1 MSSYHEGTKSSTHAL
16 KVLREEATR
25 YFTGIAATPRERR
38 HAFVGVGWTRS
49 SADEPYRPHFCLISN
64 FHDSGGSESPTALPD
79 FKMFFPIMPDGRG
92 HAIRAVPR
100 HLAKPELRALLDE
113 LHPLEDP
120 QDIVAVHARAIRA
133 VADRDT
139 TVGKS
144 LLAVCLPRVAIE
156 RSENSMMIVLG
167 PRHRT
172 ARGSVYLPSDS
183 TEVIQYAPNFV
194 CGIGLIR
201 GSVGPRN
208 E

>member
-1 MSSYHEGTKSSTHAL
+1 MAA
-16 KVLREEATR
+16 ATR
-25 YFTGIAATPRERR
+25 FGRSLATWR
-38 HAFVGVGWTRS
+38 
-49 SADEPYRPHFCLISN
+49 N
-64 FHDSGGSESPTALPD
+64 
-79 FKMFFPIMPDGRG
+79 
-92 HAIRAVPR
+92 
-100 HLAKPELRALLDE
+100 LDE

-120 QDIVAVHARAIRA
+120 QDIVAVLARAIRA

-167 PRHRT
+167 PLNRT

-201 GSVGPRN
+201 GSGGPRMLR
-208 E
+208 EYRGHEYEIRKLGEEQYRFQIWLPGSPVSLPGHSFGSPRTEEEADRMAREWIDQHGRHDRA

>member
-1 MSSYHEGTKSSTHAL
+1 MTWSARSSNEGGIVSLSAL
-16 KVLREEATR
+16 AVLR
-25 YFTGIAATPRERR
+25 FTASSNV
-38 HAFVGVGWTRS
+38 VGCSTGS
-49 SADEPYRPHFCLISN
+49 S
-64 FHDSGGSESPTALPD
+64 SG
-79 FKMFFPIMPDGRG
+79 
-92 HAIRAVPR
+92 
-100 HLAKPELRALLDE
+100 
-113 LHPLEDP
+113 
-120 QDIVAVHARAIRA
+120 IVAVHARAIRA

-201 GSVGPRN
+201 GSGGPRN